1 METAISR
8 PVRRGRPRRQPVED
22 IQEAA
27 PIAPRVEAQSQAA
40 PAVARPPLRP
50 EVREEDPREAAARRA
65 AEIMGNIREIEA
77 ETDKFYIPLGE
88 IPDGWDYNWKR
99 KTIYNQEDPA
109 YQVALSRTGW
119 EPVPAQRHPTMMP
132 VGWKGGTIER
142 DGMILMQRPKEISD
156 RMKMR
161 DDRLARDQVRAKE
174 AQLAAAPP
182 GSMEREYSDP
192 RTKPKISKSFEAIPI
207 PKDG

>member
-99 KTIYNQEDPA
+99 KTIYNQEDP
-109 YQVALSRTGW
+109 
-119 EPVPAQRHPTMMP
+119 
-132 VGWKGGTIER
+132 
-142 DGMILMQRPKEISD
+142 EIG
-156 RMKMR
+156 
-161 DDRLARDQVRAKE
+161 RAHV
-174 AQLAAAPP
+174 
-182 GSMEREYSDP
+182 
-192 RTKPKISKSFEAIPI
+192 
-207 PKDG
+207 